1 MFNVVFTIFDKQVT
15 FLISKLHKLKGLQEK
30 REKFLKDVQFFKCH
44 LREEI
49 TPRTLQL
56 KKSIRKDINEQDIW
70 KIERLIL
77 KSIINKKESEYR
89 EWQENLVVNLT
100 EKSIPDDYMRFLSYG
115 VGMNLPYFDKSLDTI
130 ADIELA
136 IFKSGLDKNKKE
148 EMRIKIAEDLKKFK
162 TKQGYMMDQKA
173 KKYIGKYNRLKKFL
187 HRFNLG
193 IVKADK
199 SRQLIIM
206 NLTDLDKKKQEII
219 KEGNFE
225 KLELDP
231 TSNIQ
236 KLLKKI
242 VGKLIKEGAIS
253 ITESKELLPGE
264 NVRMPKLNVRIK
276 THKQNKCRPI
286 VDFKMTVLYN
296 LEIFLKKS
304 LQVILNSELSIKN
317 TDSLISRLEAGR
329 ILPEYRLMSIDIVSM
344 YPSITKE
351 MIIQSLI
358 KGEYF
363 RQKDGISMGSVVG
376 PKLAEIVMK
385 NIDKTLLNLGGIVFL
400 ARYVD
405 DIFIIYNSKITSPEK
420 ILKEAN
426 EINEHI
432 KFTYECEKL
441 DSLNYLDIT
450 ITRFKDHLEYSRYEK
465 PCNTNKVIN
474 FRSYCPIN
482 QKRNIYLMEVKKI
495 FSRTTRSEKRIE
507 ELKKINK
514 KYLLNNYPKRLLR
527 NWYDEYSKRRFQVKQ
542 QKESKKYVSFPYI
555 QGIFEKYKKIFCK
568 NLIQLAPLQ
577 KNRLSELIRTEPY
590 RKKDLLEED
599 GVVYRLQCTCGVP
612 YYYVGETKRKLKVR
626 MSEHLA
632 AVRNKINTSPVFLHC
647 HVNNC
652 QLDINNVK
660 IIHKEKNIVKRKFK
674 EHFAII
680 MQSNVM
686 NLNNG
691 VIPAE
696 CWEEFVLLKDCKRD
710 SISEK
715 DVFSSVSTTEKN
727 VSFEIPS
734 AVPIVHSSSQKPY

>member
-1 MFNVVFTIFDKQVT
+1 
-15 FLISKLHKLKGLQEK
+15 
-30 REKFLKDVQFFKCH
+30 
-44 LREEI
+44 
-49 TPRTLQL
+49 
-56 KKSIRKDINEQDIW
+56 
-70 KIERLIL
+70 
-77 KSIINKKESEYR
+77 
-89 EWQENLVVNLT
+89 
-100 EKSIPDDYMRFLSYG
+100 MRFLSYG

-264 NVRMPKLNVRIK
+264 NVRMPKLN
-276 THKQNKCRPI
+276 
-286 VDFKMTVLYN
+286 
-296 LEIFLKKS
+296 
-304 LQVILNSELSIKN
+304 VILNSELSIKN

-542 QKESKKYVSFPYI
+542 QKESKK
-555 QGIFEKYKKIFCK
+555 
-568 NLIQLAPLQ
+568 
-577 KNRLSELIRTEPY
+577 
-590 RKKDLLEED
+590 KKDLLEED

>member
-1 MFNVVFTIFDKQVT
+1 
-15 FLISKLHKLKGLQEK
+15 
-30 REKFLKDVQFFKCH
+30 
-44 LREEI
+44 
-49 TPRTLQL
+49 
-56 KKSIRKDINEQDIW
+56 
-70 KIERLIL
+70 
-77 KSIINKKESEYR
+77 
-89 EWQENLVVNLT
+89 
-100 EKSIPDDYMRFLSYG
+100 
-115 VGMNLPYFDKSLDTI
+115 
-130 ADIELA
+130 
-136 IFKSGLDKNKKE
+136 
-148 EMRIKIAEDLKKFK
+148 MRIKIAEDLKKFK

-187 HRFNLG
+187 HRFNLC

-242 VGKLIKEGAIS
+242 VGKLIKEGVIS

-296 LEIFLKKS
+296 LEIFIKKS

-400 ARYVD
+400 AR
-405 DIFIIYNSKITSPEK
+405 
-420 ILKEAN
+420 
-426 EINEHI
+426 
-432 KFTYECEKL
+432 
-441 DSLNYLDIT
+441 
-450 ITRFKDHLEYSRYEK
+450 
-465 PCNTNKVIN
+465 
-474 FRSYCPIN
+474 
-482 QKRNIYLMEVKKI
+482 
-495 FSRTTRSEKRIE
+495 TTRSEKRIE

-527 NWYDEYSKRRFQVKQ
+527 NWYDEYLKRRFQVKQ

-555 QGIFEKYKKIFCK
+555 QGIFEKYKKIFCE

-612 YYYVGETKRKLKVR
+612 YYYVGE
-626 MSEHLA
+626 HLA
-632 AVRNKINTSPVFLHC
+632 AVRNKINTSPALGIRRLFALANRLSVILIPPDSLF
-647 HVNNC
+647 
-652 QLDINNVK
+652 DEEIRIN
-660 IIHKEKNIVKRKFK
+660 
-674 EHFAII
+674 
-680 MQSNVM
+680 
-686 NLNNG
+686 
-691 VIPAE
+691 VI
-696 CWEEFVLLKDCKRD
+696 K
-710 SISEK
+710 
-715 DVFSSVSTTEKN
+715 
-727 VSFEIPS
+727 
-734 AVPIVHSSSQKPY
+734 

>member
-1 MFNVVFTIFDKQVT
+1 MVSVRKMCLLLCLRRKKMCRLRYLLLFLLYTLVIRNPTEEALTGEMHLGLRTRDLLSLQRSETNGKLVVFRVLK
-15 FLISKLHKLKGLQEK
+15 ISTVRMDPEAKLKGLQEQ
-30 REKFLKDVQFFKCH
+30 REKYLKDVQFFKCH

-136 IFKSGLDKNKKE
+136 IFKSGLNKNKKE
-148 EMRIKIAEDLKKFK
+148 EIRIKIAEDLKKFK

-400 ARYVD
+400 AR
-405 DIFIIYNSKITSPEK
+405 
-420 ILKEAN
+420 
-426 EINEHI
+426 
-432 KFTYECEKL
+432 
-441 DSLNYLDIT
+441 
-450 ITRFKDHLEYSRYEK
+450 
-465 PCNTNKVIN
+465 
-474 FRSYCPIN
+474 
-482 QKRNIYLMEVKKI
+482 
-495 FSRTTRSEKRIE
+495 TTRSEKRIE
-507 ELKKINK
+507 EIKNINK
-514 KYLLNNYPKRLLR
+514 KYLLNNYPKRLLE
-527 NWYDEYSKRRFQVKQ
+527 NWYDEYLKRRFQVKKKQ
-542 QKESKKYVSFPYI
+542 ESKKYVSFPYI
-555 QGIFEKYKKIFCK
+555 KGIFEKYKKIFCE

-577 KNRLSELIRTEPY
+577 KNRLSKLIITEPY
-590 RKKDLLEED
+590 RKKDLLEEE

-696 CWEEFVLLKDCKRD
+696 CWEEFVFLKDCKRD
-710 SISEK
+710 GISEK
-715 DVFSSVSTTEKN
+715 DVSSSVSTTEKN
-727 VSFEIPS
+727 VSSEISS
-734 AVPIVHSSSQKPY
+734 AVPIVHSSRQKPY